1 VSAFC
6 SLGKCVVQY
15 EQEYGEHSPSRDH
28 SGSVDE
34 YKEEEFEDASPKA
47 ALPIPEELPAPE
59 PVAQPVP
66 DLLDLDSDFPTA
78 SALED
83 SNALALAIIP
93 EGTNGNGN
101 IRIFDVNDPSGWEL
115 ALVTNPTDSATAAAN
130 HKKLAGGLDKHLLDS
145 LYDDALQRRGPS
157 GPVPNSYNM
166 GLNMPGGNPFQTP
179 GPGMRPQH
187 MDPFMASSQYAP
199 NSNVQ
204 MAMMQQQQ
212 AMLMQQQQLQ
222 QQQQMM
228 GMAPVSANPFGNP
241 YAGPVG
247 AQYPYGSGLAPEAGV
262 QQPIPGQLALPAPP
276 PAYQN
281 PFGNPGLL

>member
-1 VSAFC
+1 MKQHNNSCWWQHQSCLSFCFLFSFPLYVLVLTVSVLC
-6 SLGKCVVQY
+6 
-15 EQEYGEHSPSRDH
+15 
-28 SGSVDE
+28 
-34 YKEEEFEDASPKA
+34 
-47 ALPIPEELPAPE
+47 
-59 PVAQPVP
+59 AQ
-66 DLLDLDSDFPTA
+66 
-78 SALED
+78 
-83 SNALALAIIP
+83 
-93 EGTNGNGN
+93 
-101 IRIFDVNDPSGWEL
+101 
-115 ALVTNPTDSATAAAN
+115 
-130 HKKLAGGLDKHLLDS
+130 AGGLDKHLLDS

>member
-1 VSAFC
+1 MFMVIPDSTGGLPSTWFSVHPAA
-6 SLGKCVVQY
+6 
-15 EQEYGEHSPSRDH
+15 YGLFLFFSFPFY
-28 SGSVDE
+28 V
-34 YKEEEFEDASPKA
+34 YV
-47 ALPIPEELPAPE
+47 LTVWILC
-59 PVAQPVP
+59 AQ
-66 DLLDLDSDFPTA
+66 
-78 SALED
+78 
-83 SNALALAIIP
+83 
-93 EGTNGNGN
+93 
-101 IRIFDVNDPSGWEL
+101 
-115 ALVTNPTDSATAAAN
+115 
-130 HKKLAGGLDKHLLDS
+130 AGGLDKHLLDS

-166 GLNMPGGNPFQTP
+166 GLQQVPGGNPFQTP

-212 AMLMQQQQLQ
+212 AMLMQQRQLQ

-228 GMAPVSANPFGNP
+228 GMAPVSGNPFGNP